1 MKYHLGNLA
10 YMECE
15 KSCKDVLNTSSAVHF
30 NEHKLKLTEALVQ
43 EKKLK
48 DNLYRNIVMHYLL
61 KVKDSPENTNLF
73 MNTFYAYSPNN
84 RHMGEITKLHK
95 DIQELQPQKKLPRI
109 ELLNTNGMGVRLN
122 EIALEKSAVFYFWSG
137 RYQKH
142 LNRTLAQISELEKQ
156 YPNYS
161 FIGINRNTEYNEWL
175 KIIREKGLNPKNQ
188 FRSENFEELK
198 NTLVIDHLNK
208 SIVTHKGLITNG
220 FADLY
225 SLRLK

>member
-1 MKYHLGNLA
+1 
-10 YMECE
+10 
-15 KSCKDVLNTSSAVHF
+15 
-30 NEHKLKLTEALVQ
+30 
-43 EKKLK
+43 
-48 DNLYRNIVMHYLL
+48 
-61 KVKDSPENTNLF
+61 
-73 MNTFYAYSPNN
+73 
-84 RHMGEITKLHK
+84 MGEITKLHK

-109 ELLNTNGMGVRLN
+109 ELLNTNGMGVHLN

-142 LNRTLAQISELEKQ
+142 LNRTLAQISQLEKQ

-208 SIVTHKGLITNG
+208 SIVTHKGFITNG